1 MNYLYLVVIF
11 VGLLGLTKSQQ
22 QYLYYDEMVSRLSLL
37 ARENPN
43 RVYLYSIGK
52 SVENR
57 DLWVIAVAKNQPKV
71 FIPTFI

>member
-1 MNYLYLVVIF
+1 MNYLYLVLIF

-71 FIPTFI
+71 FIITLI

>member
-71 FIPTFI
+71 FIITFI

>member
-11 VGLLGLTKSQQ
+11 VGLFGLAKSQQ

-71 FIPTFI
+71 FIVTFI